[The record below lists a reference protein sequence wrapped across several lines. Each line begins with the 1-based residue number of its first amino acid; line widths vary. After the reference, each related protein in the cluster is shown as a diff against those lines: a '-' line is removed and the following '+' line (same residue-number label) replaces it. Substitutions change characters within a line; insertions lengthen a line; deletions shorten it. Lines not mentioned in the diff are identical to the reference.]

1 MPLPEIINTTPV
13 KQLEGIVAKKIF
25 IDHYN
30 YVIKF
35 DRYEAH
41 APPDISLASLEKH
54 DWEYPPPCVRDNSYF
69 YILKWL
75 DWVKRGKWSKKND
88 GIDIPNEFHY
98 L

>member
-1 MPLPEIINTTPV
+1 ML
-13 KQLEGIVAKKIF
+13 
-25 IDHYN
+25 
-30 YVIKF
+30 KF

-41 APPDISLASLEKH
+41 ASPDRSLASLVEKEE
-54 DWEYPPPCVRDNSYF
+54 WVYPLPCVRDNSYF

-75 DWVKRGKWSKKND
+75 DWVKRGKWSKKGD